1 MHLAA
6 QLDQHTSRVEQ
17 PHRGLAMSGLTN
29 ESRFKLHTSRGAF
42 GRVFAAAAT
51 AAFGR
56 VGPCQSSAVS
66 VVIRCAVGEC
76 VEGSMIMFSKRKRP
90 TASEL
95 AMSNQAGAVPG
106 ASETEPAEKN
116 GSAIATGRWYLQQAL
131 RFEASKQ
138 EQQARQTKL
147 AWRVAIGAGAIAVV
161 SIIGSAALV
170 QLKRPNPPAVLRMN
184 DTTGVVDVLNVSP
197 SNREIFTEKNDRADL
212 RRYVEMRESY
222 DWETIQDM
230 FDAVKLMSADKERDQ
245 FISMYSLA
253 NAPQKVLKDQYR
265 VIARVGAI
273 TFVGSTAQV
282 FFSRKLISLSGSMP
296 PKTEYWVAT
305 IAYRHDHLPEKAS
318 ELELDPT
325 EFRVTSYVV
334 DRDWTRA
341 SDTPAPVTPA
351 QSGTQPVSP
360 AAAGAAV
367 QRGTAQ

>member
-1 MHLAA
+1 MEFWTYESLI
-6 QLDQHTSRVEQ
+6 DQRARRRVPSRVLSA
-17 PHRGLAMSGLTN
+17 PA
-29 ESRFKLHTSRGAF
+29 TSTVGRMGA
-42 GRVFAAAAT
+42 R
-51 AAFGR
+51 
-56 VGPCQSSAVS
+56 QSSAVAA
-66 VVIRCAVGEC
+66 VILSAI
-76 VEGSMIMFSKRKRP
+76 VERAQGSMTMFSKRKH
-90 TASEL
+90 S
-95 AMSNQAGAVPG
+95 PG
-106 ASETEPAEKN
+106 AELVMSSDPVGASDAGEAATSDKN

-131 RFEASKQ
+131 KFEMSKQ
-138 EQQARQTKL
+138 EQQAKQTKL
-147 AWRVAIGAGAIAVV
+147 AWRVAIGMGAIAVV

-184 DTTGVVDVLNVSP
+184 DTTGVVDVLNVTP
-197 SNREIFTEKNDRADL
+197 NTREIFTEKNDRADL

-222 DWETIQDM
+222 DWETIQDT
-230 FDAVKLMSADKERDQ
+230 FDVVKLMSADKEREQ
-245 FISMYSLA
+245 FISMYALA

-282 FFSRKLISLSGSMP
+282 FFTRKLISLSGTMP

-325 EFRVTSYVV
+325 GFRVTSYVV

-341 SDTPAPVTPA
+341 SDAPAPVPPA
-351 QSGTQPVSP
+351 PAGLQPVSP
-360 AAAGAAV
+360 VAAGAAAANG

>member
-1 MHLAA
+1 
-6 QLDQHTSRVEQ
+6 
-17 PHRGLAMSGLTN
+17 
-29 ESRFKLHTSRGAF
+29 
-42 GRVFAAAAT
+42 VFAAATT
-51 AAFGR
+51 AAVGR
-56 VGPCQSSAVS
+56 VGPGQSSAVGI
-66 VVIRCAVGEC
+66 VIRSAVVDC
-76 VEGSMIMFSKRKRP
+76 VKGSMIMFPKRKRP
-90 TASEL
+90 PASEL
-95 AMSNQAGAVPG
+95 AMSNQAVAVPG

-131 RFEASKQ
+131 KFEASKQ

-245 FISMYSLA
+245 FISVYALA

-325 EFRVTSYVV
+325 GFRVTSYVV

-341 SDTPAPVTPA
+341 SDTPTPLPPA
-351 QSGTQPVSP
+351 QSGTQPVPP
-360 AAAGAAV
+360 APAGAAV

>member
-1 MHLAA
+1 VCAAGDGFAHSRRVLLLALT
-6 QLDQHTSRVEQ
+6 QGVW
-17 PHRGLAMSGLTN
+17 TN
-29 ESRFKLHTSRGAF
+29 ESLINQRAHRRVLS
-42 GRVFAAAAT
+42 RVFATSAT
-51 AAFGR
+51 ATVWRLGA
-56 VGPCQSSAVS
+56 CQSSAVGA
-66 VVIRCAVGEC
+66 VIRSAV
-76 VEGSMIMFSKRKRP
+76 VDRVQGSMIMFSKRKHP
-90 TASEL
+90 PAHEL
-95 AMSNQAGAVPG
+95 VMSGNPVPACDAGD
-106 ASETEPAEKN
+106 PATSDKN
-116 GSAIATGRWYLQQAL
+116 VSAIATGRWYLQQAL
-131 RFEASKQ
+131 KFEASKQ
-138 EQQARQTKL
+138 EQQAKQTKL
-147 AWRVAIGAGAIAVV
+147 AWRVAIGAGAIAAV
-161 SIIGSAALV
+161 SIIGSVALV
-170 QLKRPNPPAVLRMN
+170 QLNRPNPPAVLRMN

-197 SNREIFTEKNDRADL
+197 NNREIFTEKNDRADL

-325 EFRVTSYVV
+325 GFRVTSYVV

-341 SDTPAPVTPA
+341 SDTPMSVPPT
-351 QSGTQPVSP
+351 QSGLQPASP
-360 AAAGAAV
+360 APSGAVV

>member
-1 MHLAA
+1 M
-6 QLDQHTSRVEQ
+6 E
-17 PHRGLAMSGLTN
+17 PTN
-29 ESRFKLHTSRGAF
+29 ESLIDLRTRRRAF
-42 GRVFAAAAT
+42 DRVFSASAAAAI
-51 AAFGR
+51 GR
-56 VGPCQSSAVS
+56 MGTCQSSAFGCS
-66 VVIRCAVGEC
+66 VVDC
-76 VEGSMIMFSKRKRP
+76 VQGRMTMFSKRKQLP
-90 TASEL
+90 ASEL
-95 AMSNQAGAVPG
+95 AMGGNAHAKRDVD
-106 ASETEPAEKN
+106 ETEPTKKN

-131 RFEASKQ
+131 KFEASKQ
-138 EQQARQTKL
+138 EQQAKQTKL
-147 AWRVAIGAGAIAVV
+147 AWRVAIGAGVIAVV
-161 SIIGSAALV
+161 SIIGSVALV

-197 SNREIFTEKNDRADL
+197 NNREIFTEKNDRADL
-212 RRYVEMRESY
+212 RHYVEMRESY

-245 FISMYSLA
+245 FISMYSLT

-325 EFRVTSYVV
+325 GFRVTSYVV

-341 SDTPAPVTPA
+341 SDTPAPMPPA
-351 QSGTQPVSP
+351 QPGPQSVTP

-367 QRGTAQ
+367 QRGTSQ

>member
-1 MHLAA
+1 M
-6 QLDQHTSRVEQ
+6 
-17 PHRGLAMSGLTN
+17 
-29 ESRFKLHTSRGAF
+29 GA
-42 GRVFAAAAT
+42 R
-51 AAFGR
+51 
-56 VGPCQSSAVS
+56 QSSAVVA
-66 VVIRCAVGEC
+66 VVILSAFVDRAQ
-76 VEGSMIMFSKRKRP
+76 GSMTMFSKRKHSP
-90 TASEL
+90 GSEL
-95 AMSNQAGAVPG
+95 VMSSDAVTAPDAGEA
-106 ASETEPAEKN
+106 ATSDKN

-131 RFEASKQ
+131 KFETSKQ
-138 EQQARQTKL
+138 EQQAKQTKL

-161 SIIGSAALV
+161 SVIGSAALV

-197 SNREIFTEKNDRADL
+197 NNREIFTEKNDRADL

-245 FISMYSLA
+245 FISMYALA
-253 NAPQKVLKDQYR
+253 NAPQKVLKDQFR

-325 EFRVTSYVV
+325 GFRVISYVV

-341 SDTPAPVTPA
+341 SDAPAPVPLTPT
-351 QSGTQPVSP
+351 GLQPVSP
-360 AAAGAAV
+360 ATAGAAATNG

>member
-1 MHLAA
+1 MFSNRKQLPGPELVMSSDAVAA
-6 QLDQHTSRVEQ
+6 PDAGE
-17 PHRGLAMSGLTN
+17 
-29 ESRFKLHTSRGAF
+29 
-42 GRVFAAAAT
+42 AAT
-51 AAFGR
+51 
-56 VGPCQSSAVS
+56 SD
-66 VVIRCAVGEC
+66 
-76 VEGSMIMFSKRKRP
+76 
-90 TASEL
+90 
-95 AMSNQAGAVPG
+95 
-106 ASETEPAEKN
+106 KN

-131 RFEASKQ
+131 KFEASKQ
-138 EQQARQTKL
+138 EQQAKQTKL
-147 AWRVAIGAGAIAVV
+147 AWRVAIGMGAIAVV

-170 QLKRPNPPAVLRMN
+170 QLKRPNPPAVLRVN
-184 DTTGVVDVLNVSP
+184 DTTGVVDVLNVTT
-197 SNREIFTEKNDRADL
+197 NTREIFTEKNDRADL

-245 FISMYSLA
+245 FISMYALA

-282 FFSRKLISLSGSMP
+282 FFSRKLISLSGTIP

-325 EFRVTSYVV
+325 GFRVTSYVV

-341 SDTPAPVTPA
+341 SDAPAPVLPA
-351 QSGTQPVSP
+351 STGLQSVSP
-360 AAAGAAV
+360 VAAGTAAANGL
-367 QRGTAQ
+367 RGTAQ

>member
-1 MHLAA
+1 M
-6 QLDQHTSRVEQ
+6 TE
-17 PHRGLAMSGLTN
+17 PTN
-29 ESRFKLHTSRGAF
+29 ESLIDLRTARRAF
-42 GRVFAAAAT
+42 GRVFSAAAT
-51 AAFGR
+51 AAIGR
-56 VGPCQSSAVS
+56 VGTCQSFAVSSAV
-66 VVIRCAVGEC
+66 VDC
-76 VEGSMIMFSKRKRP
+76 VEGSMTMFSKRKRP
-90 TASEL
+90 PASEL
-95 AMSNQAGAVPG
+95 AMGSQAVAVPG

-131 RFEASKQ
+131 KFEASKQ

-161 SIIGSAALV
+161 SIVGSVALV
-170 QLKRPNPPAVLRMN
+170 ELKRPNPPAVLRMN
-184 DTTGVVDVLNVSP
+184 DTTGVVDVLNVNP
-197 SNREIFTEKNDRADL
+197 NNREIFTEKNDRADL

-325 EFRVTSYVV
+325 GFRVTSYVV

-341 SDTPAPVTPA
+341 SDAPTSVPTPPA
-351 QSGTQPVSP
+351 SLQSVSP
-360 AAAGAAV
+360 AAAGASATNG

>member
-1 MHLAA
+1 M
-6 QLDQHTSRVEQ
+6 T
-17 PHRGLAMSGLTN
+17 
-29 ESRFKLHTSRGAF
+29 
-42 GRVFAAAAT
+42 
-51 AAFGR
+51 
-56 VGPCQSSAVS
+56 
-66 VVIRCAVGEC
+66 
-76 VEGSMIMFSKRKRP
+76 MFSKRKQAP
-90 TASEL
+90 ASEL
-95 AMSNQAGAVPG
+95 VMSGKTVAARDSGEA
-106 ASETEPAEKN
+106 ASSDTN
-116 GSAIATGRWYLQQAL
+116 GSAIATGRWYLHQAL
-131 RFEASKQ
+131 KFEASKQ
-138 EQQARQTKL
+138 EQQAKQTKL

-170 QLKRPNPPAVLRMN
+170 QLKRPDPPAVLRMN
-184 DTTGVVDVLNVSP
+184 DTTGVVDVLNVTP
-197 SNREIFTEKNDRADL
+197 NNREIFTEKNDRADL

-282 FFSRKLISLSGSMP
+282 FFSRNLISLSGSIP

-325 EFRVTSYVV
+325 GFRVTSYVV

-341 SDTPAPVTPA
+341 SDTPAPVLPA
-351 QSGTQPVSP
+351 PTGLQPVSP
-360 AAAGAAV
+360 TAARATV
-367 QRGTAQ
+367 ERGTAQ

>member
-1 MHLAA
+1 VPGGDGCVDPRRIFLLA
-6 QLDQHTSRVEQ
+6 LSHGVW
-17 PHRGLAMSGLTN
+17 TN
-29 ESRFKLHTSRGAF
+29 ESLINQRAHRRVLSRLFTAS
-42 GRVFAAAAT
+42 AT
-51 AAFGR
+51 ATVWR
-56 VGPCQSSAVS
+56 VGACQSSAVGCS
-66 VVIRCAVGEC
+66 VGDRAQ
-76 VEGSMIMFSKRKRP
+76 GSMTMFSKRKHTP
-90 TASEL
+90 PGDL
-95 AMSNQAGAVPG
+95 VMSGNAVP
-106 ASETEPAEKN
+106 ARDAEDAATSDKSV
-116 GSAIATGRWYLQQAL
+116 SAIATGRWYLQQAL
-131 RFEASKQ
+131 KFEASKQ
-138 EQQARQTKL
+138 EQQAKQTKL
-147 AWRVAIGAGAIAVV
+147 AWRVAIGAGAIAVI
-161 SIIGSAALV
+161 SIIGSVALV

-197 SNREIFTEKNDRADL
+197 NNREIFTEKNDRADL

-325 EFRVTSYVV
+325 GFRVTSYVV

-341 SDTPAPVTPA
+341 SDTPTPVPPA
-351 QSGTQPVSP
+351 QSGLQPVSP

>member
-1 MHLAA
+1 
-6 QLDQHTSRVEQ
+6 
-17 PHRGLAMSGLTN
+17 
-29 ESRFKLHTSRGAF
+29 
-42 GRVFAAAAT
+42 
-51 AAFGR
+51 
-56 VGPCQSSAVS
+56 
-66 VVIRCAVGEC
+66 
-76 VEGSMIMFSKRKRP
+76 MFSKRKHSP
-90 TASEL
+90 SSEL
-95 AMSNQAGAVPG
+95 VVTSDAVAALDAGEAAMSD
-106 ASETEPAEKN
+106 KN
-116 GSAIATGRWYLQQAL
+116 GSASATGRWYLQQAL
-131 RFEASKQ
+131 KFEASKQ
-138 EQQARQTKL
+138 EQQAKQTKL
-147 AWRVAIGAGAIAVV
+147 AWHAAIGMGAIAVV

-197 SNREIFTEKNDRADL
+197 NNREIFTEKNDRADL

-245 FISMYSLA
+245 FISMYALA

-265 VIARVGAI
+265 VIARVGAV

-282 FFSRKLISLSGSMP
+282 FFSRKLISLSGSIP

-325 EFRVTSYVV
+325 GFRVTSYVV

-341 SDTPAPVTPA
+341 SDAPAPVPLAPT
-351 QSGTQPVSP
+351 GLQPVSP
-360 AAAGAAV
+360 ATAGTAATKG
-367 QRGTAQ
+367 QRGSAQ

>member
-1 MHLAA
+1 
-6 QLDQHTSRVEQ
+6 
-17 PHRGLAMSGLTN
+17 
-29 ESRFKLHTSRGAF
+29 
-42 GRVFAAAAT
+42 
-51 AAFGR
+51 
-56 VGPCQSSAVS
+56 
-66 VVIRCAVGEC
+66 
-76 VEGSMIMFSKRKRP
+76 MFSKRKHSP
-90 TASEL
+90 GSEL
-95 AMSNQAGAVPG
+95 VTSSDAVGSRDAGEA
-106 ASETEPAEKN
+106 ATSDKN

-131 RFEASKQ
+131 KFETSKQ
-138 EQQARQTKL
+138 EQQAKQTKL
-147 AWRVAIGAGAIAVV
+147 AWRVAIGMGVIATV

-197 SNREIFTEKNDRADL
+197 NTREIFTEKNDRADL

-245 FISMYSLA
+245 FISMYALA

-282 FFSRKLISLSGSMP
+282 FFSRKLISLSGTVP

-325 EFRVTSYVV
+325 GFRVTSYVV

-341 SDTPAPVTPA
+341 SDAPAPVLPA
-351 QSGTQPVSP
+351 PTGLQPVSP
-360 AAAGAAV
+360 VAAGAAATNGL
-367 QRGTAQ
+367 RGTAQ

>member
-1 MHLAA
+1 M
-6 QLDQHTSRVEQ
+6 E
-17 PHRGLAMSGLTN
+17 PTN
-29 ESRFKLHTSRGAF
+29 ESLIDLRTRRRAF
-42 GRVFAAAAT
+42 DRVFSASAAAAI
-51 AAFGR
+51 GR
-56 VGPCQSSAVS
+56 MGTRQSSAFGCS
-66 VVIRCAVGEC
+66 VVDC
-76 VEGSMIMFSKRKRP
+76 VQRRMTMFSKRKQLP
-90 TASEL
+90 ASEL
-95 AMSNQAGAVPG
+95 AMGGNAHAKRDVDV
-106 ASETEPAEKN
+106 TEPIEKN
-116 GSAIATGRWYLQQAL
+116 GAAIATGRWYLQQAMK
-131 RFEASKQ
+131 FEASKQ
-138 EQQARQTKL
+138 EQQAKQTKL
-147 AWRVAIGAGAIAVV
+147 AWRVAIGAGVIAVV
-161 SIIGSAALV
+161 SIIGSATLV
-170 QLKRPNPPAVLRMN
+170 QLNRPNPPAVLRMN

-197 SNREIFTEKNDRADL
+197 NNREIFTEKNDRADL

-245 FISMYSLA
+245 FISMYSLT

-325 EFRVTSYVV
+325 GFRVTSYVV

-341 SDTPAPVTPA
+341 SDTPAPMPPA
-351 QSGTQPVSP
+351 QSGPQPVSP

-367 QRGTAQ
+367 QRGTSQ

>member
-1 MHLAA
+1 MEFWTCESLI
-6 QLDQHTSRVEQ
+6 DQRARRRV
-17 PHRGLAMSGLTN
+17 PI
-29 ESRFKLHTSRGAF
+29 
-42 GRVFAAAAT
+42 RVLCAPAAAT
-51 AAFGR
+51 
-56 VGPCQSSAVS
+56 VGCMGARQSSS
-66 VVIRCAVGEC
+66 VVAV
-76 VEGSMIMFSKRKRP
+76 VILSAFVDRAQGSMTMFSKRKHSP
-90 TASEL
+90 GSEL
-95 AMSNQAGAVPG
+95 VMSRDAVAAPDAGEA
-106 ASETEPAEKN
+106 ATSDKN

-131 RFEASKQ
+131 KFEASTQ
-138 EQQARQTKL
+138 EQQAKQTKL
-147 AWRVAIGAGAIAVV
+147 AWRVAIGMGAIAVV

-184 DTTGVVDVLNVSP
+184 DTTGVVDVLNVTP
-197 SNREIFTEKNDRADL
+197 NNREIFTEKNDRADL

-245 FISMYSLA
+245 FISMYALA

-282 FFSRKLISLSGSMP
+282 FFSRKLISLSGSIP

-325 EFRVTSYVV
+325 GFRVTSYVV

-341 SDTPAPVTPA
+341 SDAPTPALPA
-351 QSGTQPVSP
+351 PTGLQPVSP
-360 AAAGAAV
+360 VAAGAAAANGH
-367 QRGTAQ
+367 RGTVQ

>member
-1 MHLAA
+1 MEFWTYESLI
-6 QLDQHTSRVEQ
+6 DQRARRRVPSRVLSA
-17 PHRGLAMSGLTN
+17 PA
-29 ESRFKLHTSRGAF
+29 TSTVGRMGA
-42 GRVFAAAAT
+42 R
-51 AAFGR
+51 
-56 VGPCQSSAVS
+56 QSSAVAA
-66 VVIRCAVGEC
+66 VILSAI
-76 VEGSMIMFSKRKRP
+76 VERAQGSMTMFSKRKH
-90 TASEL
+90 S
-95 AMSNQAGAVPG
+95 PG
-106 ASETEPAEKN
+106 AELVMSSDPVGASDAGEAATSDKN

-131 RFEASKQ
+131 KFEMSKQ
-138 EQQARQTKL
+138 EQQAKQTKL
-147 AWRVAIGAGAIAVV
+147 AWRVAIGMGAIAVV

-184 DTTGVVDVLNVSP
+184 DTTGVVDVLNVTP
-197 SNREIFTEKNDRADL
+197 NTREIFTEKNDRADL

-222 DWETIQDM
+222 DWETIQDT
-230 FDAVKLMSADKERDQ
+230 FDVVNLMSADKEREQ
-245 FISMYSLA
+245 FISMYALA

-282 FFSRKLISLSGSMP
+282 FFTRKLISLSGTMP

-325 EFRVTSYVV
+325 GFRVTSYVV

-341 SDTPAPVTPA
+341 SDAPAPVPPA
-351 QSGTQPVSP
+351 PTGLQPVSP
-360 AAAGAAV
+360 VAAGAAAANG

>member
-1 MHLAA
+1 M
-6 QLDQHTSRVEQ
+6 
-17 PHRGLAMSGLTN
+17 
-29 ESRFKLHTSRGAF
+29 GA
-42 GRVFAAAAT
+42 R
-51 AAFGR
+51 
-56 VGPCQSSAVS
+56 QSSAV
-66 VVIRCAVGEC
+66 VAAVILSAIVDRAQ
-76 VEGSMIMFSKRKRP
+76 GSMTMFSERKHSPR
-90 TASEL
+90 SEL
-95 AMSNQAGAVPG
+95 VMSSDAVVEPDAGEA
-106 ASETEPAEKN
+106 AKSDKN

-131 RFEASKQ
+131 KFETSKQ
-138 EQQARQTKL
+138 EQQAKQTKL
-147 AWRVAIGAGAIAVV
+147 AWRVAIGMGAIAVV

-184 DTTGVVDVLNVSP
+184 DTTGVVDVLNVTP
-197 SNREIFTEKNDRADL
+197 NTREIFTEKNDRADL

-230 FDAVKLMSADKERDQ
+230 FDAVKLMSADKERDR
-245 FISMYSLA
+245 FISMYALA

-282 FFSRKLISLSGSMP
+282 FFSRKLISLSGTMP

-325 EFRVTSYVV
+325 GFRVTSYVV

-341 SDTPAPVTPA
+341 SDTPAPVQPA
-351 QSGTQPVSP
+351 PTGLQRVSP
-360 AAAGAAV
+360 VAAGAAV

>member
-1 MHLAA
+1 
-6 QLDQHTSRVEQ
+6 
-17 PHRGLAMSGLTN
+17 
-29 ESRFKLHTSRGAF
+29 
-42 GRVFAAAAT
+42 VFEVFIVT
-51 AAFGR
+51 
-56 VGPCQSSAVS
+56 P
-66 VVIRCAVGEC
+66 I
-76 VEGSMIMFSKRKRP
+76 
-90 TASEL
+90 
-95 AMSNQAGAVPG
+95 
-106 ASETEPAEKN
+106 N
-116 GSAIATGRWYLQQAL
+116 GDIY
-131 RFEASKQ
+131 
-138 EQQARQTKL
+138 
-147 AWRVAIGAGAIAVV
+147 
-161 SIIGSAALV
+161 
-170 QLKRPNPPAVLRMN
+170 
-184 DTTGVVDVLNVSP
+184 
-197 SNREIFTEKNDRADL
+197 TEKNDRADL

-325 EFRVTSYVV
+325 GFRVTSYVV

-341 SDTPAPVTPA
+341 SDAPTSVPTPPA
-351 QSGTQPVSP
+351 SLQSVSP
-360 AAAGAAV
+360 AAAGASATNG